1 MQVSGYILHHRRFTP
16 WGMSPQRC
24 TGGWV
29 GQSNW
34 LACCDKGKI
43 ICPSENRTKVLLSF
57 SAIFR
62 VCYLVLS
69 FLVFV

>member
-1 MQVSGYILHHRRFTP
+1 MEVSGYILHHLRFTP

-34 LACCDKGKI
+34 
-43 ICPSENRTKVLLSF
+43 
-57 SAIFR
+57 
-62 VCYLVLS
+62 
-69 FLVFV
+69 